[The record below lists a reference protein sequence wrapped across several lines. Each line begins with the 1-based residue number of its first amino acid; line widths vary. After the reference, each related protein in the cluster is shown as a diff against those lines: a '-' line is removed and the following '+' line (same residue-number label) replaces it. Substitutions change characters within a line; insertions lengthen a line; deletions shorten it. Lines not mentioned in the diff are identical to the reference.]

1 MLIKDARM
9 FPLTCSLILSLAMTL
24 IPLITCVHT
33 MPMRRDDMKDT
44 DTGME
49 R

>member
-1 MLIKDARM
+1 
-9 FPLTCSLILSLAMTL
+9 
-24 IPLITCVHT
+24 

-49 R
+49 RWATAEGLSEHKHRHHQSGSHGQGGC